1 MSVVF
6 MTTAVLGSCMG
17 HSGMVVNTCYLKEGT
32 GMRRDFL
39 EKKKKGLIIRKAR
52 SPGEKEN

>member
-1 MSVVF
+1 MLSVVF
-6 MTTAVLGSCMG
+6 MTTAVLGSCVG
-17 HSGMVVNTCYLKEGT
+17 HSGMVVNTCYLKERT

-52 SPGEKEN
+52 SPG